1 MFNKLLDNYKKN
13 PLIKDNI
20 ILFIANI
27 TMGFFVFLYHFYMGR
42 VLGPADYAVVG
53 VIMSL
58 VYLFNISL
66 TTIQTSIASF
76 TSNFKAK
83 NKFEEINYLLK
94 SSTKRLLMFGFLFSI
109 LFLIFSPFLASY
121 LKIKLFYLLLFSPF
135 ITFVFMVPITRG
147 ILQGLQK
154 FKGLGLNLISEGTS
168 KLFLGI
174 IFVVI
179 GFGVN
184 GAIGAMVLSYVI
196 AFFIGFYPLK
206 KLLIKK
212 TKKFNTK
219 DVYKYSIPVLLMLM
233 GLTALY
239 SIDVLLVKHFF
250 SDKEAGYY
258 TAISTLGKILFFGSY
273 SITQVMFP
281 KVSELHIKK
290 KPHKHLLYKSL
301 LIMLVF
307 LIPLT
312 LLYFLFSGFIINLIY
327 GKDYLE
333 VANLLGLFAVI
344 MGIFS
349 LIYTI
354 AFYNLSIN
362 KTKFLFIIF
371 LFNLLEIILIYMF
384 HSTLKQIVSVLII
397 LMILLFIILFLETII
412 SKDGKP
418 KHNNPSI

>member
-1 MFNKLLDNYKKN
+1 MFNKLLNNYKNN

-20 ILFIANI
+20 VLFIANI
-27 TMGFFVFLYHFYMGR
+27 IMGFFVFLYHFYMGR
-42 VLGPADYAVVG
+42 VLGPANYAIVG

-66 TTIQTSIASF
+66 TTIQTSIANF
-76 TSNFKAK
+76 TANFKAK
-83 NKFEEINYLLK
+83 NKFEEINYLLR
-94 SSTKRLLMFGFLFSI
+94 SSTKRLFMFGFLFLI

-121 LKIKLFYLLLFSPF
+121 LKIKFFHLLLFSPF
-135 ITFVFMVPITRG
+135 IIFVFLVPITRG

-212 TKKFNTK
+212 LKKFNTK
-219 DVYKYSIPVLLMLM
+219 DVYKYSIPVLLILI

-250 SDKEAGYY
+250 SDREAGYY

-281 KVSELHIKK
+281 KVSELYIKK

-301 LIMLVF
+301 LMMLIF

-312 LLYFLFSGFIINLIY
+312 LLYFLFSGSIINLVY

-333 VANLLGLFAVI
+333 VANLLGLFAI
-344 MGIFS
+344 TMSLFS

-384 HSTLKQIVSVLII
+384 HNTLKQIVFVLII
-397 LMILLFIILFLETII
+397 LMILLFIILFLQAII
-412 SKDGKP
+412 SKDGKII
-418 KHNNPSI
+418 NNHTSI